1 MNEENHCDS
10 IREKLVDAAT
20 KEPSNVKLLVT
31 TFCVCSVIIAL
42 GIAIALNTGGI
53 TIAK

>member
-1 MNEENHCDS
+1 MSEENHCDS
-10 IREKLVDAAT
+10 ATEKLVDAAT
-20 KEPSNVKLLVT
+20 KEPSNVKLLVA
-31 TFCVCSVIIAL
+31 TFCACAFVIAL